1 MNDDTKVER
10 ILYEELE
17 ILEEEIIQ
25 RHEQA
30 GQVASGKTRAKF
42 LIQSSNLVGTLSG
55 AGYVGVLERGR
66 KPGGV
71 PKDFIE
77 ILQKWAASKN
87 ISFSSEKQFELWA
100 NGVKWKLI
108 REGTK
113 LYRSGQKQ
121 DIFDTP
127 IENFNKRLPIRI
139 MNYYESELINDI
151 FNF

>member
-1 MNDDTKVER
+1 MNVQQ
-10 ILYEELE
+10 ILTEEMQALE
-17 ILEEEIIQ
+17 AEIIQ

-30 GQVASGKTRAKF
+30 GQVASGKTKAAF
-42 LIQSSNLVGTLSG
+42 ELTVTSSEGKLLGLK
-55 AGYVGVLERGR
+55 YVGVLERGR

-77 ILQKWAASKN
+77 IIQKWAQAKG
-87 ISFSSEKQFELWA
+87 ISFSNEKQFNLWA
-100 NGVKWKLI
+100 NGVKWKII

-127 IENFNKRLPIRI
+127 IENFNHRLPIRI
-139 MNYYESELINDI
+139 INYYESELLNDI

>member
-1 MNDDTKVER
+1 MTVQE

-17 ILEEEIIQ
+17 ILENEIFE
-25 RHEQA
+25 RHEQS
-30 GQVASGKTRAKF
+30 GQVASGKTRASF
-42 LIQSSNLVGTLSG
+42 RIQASETKGTLTG
-55 AGYVGVLERGR
+55 AKYVGVLERGR
-66 KPGGV
+66 KPGGL

-77 ILQKWAASKN
+77 IIQKWATAKG
-87 ISFSSEKQFELWA
+87 ISFSSEKQFNLWA
-100 NGVKWKLI
+100 NGVKWKII

-127 IENFNKRLPIRI
+127 IENFNKRLPTRI

>member
-1 MNDDTKVER
+1 MVNVQD
-10 ILYEELE
+10 ILAEEMQL
-17 ILEEEIIQ
+17 LKADIIV
-25 RHEQA
+25 RHEQS
-30 GQVASGKTRAKF
+30 GQVASGKTKASF
-42 LIQSSNLVGTLSG
+42 ETNIDAFTGQLLG
-55 AGYVGVLERGR
+55 ANYVGVLERGR

-71 PKDFIE
+71 PKDFID
-77 ILQKWAASKN
+77 ILQRWAQAKG
-87 ISFSSEKQFELWA
+87 ISFPSEKQFNLWA
-100 NGVKWKLI
+100 NAVKWKMI

>member
-17 ILEEEIIQ
+17 ILEEEIIK

-30 GQVASGKTRAKF
+30 GQVASGKTRASF
-42 LIQSSNLVGTLSG
+42 LIRSSNLVGTLSG
-55 AGYVGVLERGR
+55 ANYVGVLERGR
-66 KPGGV
+66 KSGKV

-77 ILQKWAASKN
+77 ILRVWAKFKN
-87 ISFSSEKQFELWA
+87 ISFSDENKFQLWA
-100 NGVKWKLI
+100 NGVKWKMI
-108 REGTK
+108 REGSK

-139 MNYYESELINDI
+139 INYYESELINDI

>member
-1 MNDDTKVER
+1 MNDDTQVER

-17 ILEEEIIQ
+17 ILEEEIIH

-30 GQVASGKTRAKF
+30 GQVASGKTRASF
-42 LIQSSNLVGTLSG
+42 LIRSSNLVGTLSG
-55 AGYVGVLERGR
+55 ANYVGVLERGR
-66 KPGGV
+66 KPGGL
-71 PKDFIE
+71 PENFIE
-77 ILQKWAASKN
+77 IIRKWAAVKN
-87 ISFSSEKQFELWA
+87 ISFSSENQFNLWA
-100 NGVKWKLI
+100 NGVKWKII

-139 MNYYESELINDI
+139 INYYESELINDI